1 MHPSICLAIDLTG
14 SARSELR
21 WELAGVGI
29 GFILLSIG
37 IAGLAFFLFR
47 RQSRDFALVYFS
59 SFSLLYAVR
68 LLLREGIVR
77 SVFPADRSALDH
89 FTLAIDC
96 FIVIPFTLFLMQIV
110 EPQWRK
116 ALRWILAAQIVFG
129 VMRFLSLLIHSGEK
143 FMGLANNVFVIAVC
157 ALLAVYYIAVRR
169 AKSQSREITVVF
181 AGLAIFALFAI
192 ENNLAYLKVL
202 PQHDDV
208 EPIGFFIFV
217 CCLGYVTPGVRSQRK
232 NVC

>member
-1 MHPSICLAIDLTG
+1 MTVPPKGRFRYDQRRAFVAPKRNPSLQSNLLRRLQLSPAIGTQNADWERPCTLPSLAGPNDGKPMLWLFWLVQETTSVPALDDSRLRIVHTPNCPCIAEARTFALPHRTTYNHGQMHPSICLAIDLTG

-96 FIVIPFTLFLMQIV
+96 FIVIPFTLL
-110 EPQWRK
+110 
-116 ALRWILAAQIVFG
+116 
-129 VMRFLSLLIHSGEK
+129 
-143 FMGLANNVFVIAVC
+143 
-157 ALLAVYYIAVRR
+157 
-169 AKSQSREITVVF
+169 
-181 AGLAIFALFAI
+181 
-192 ENNLAYLKVL
+192 
-202 PQHDDV
+202 
-208 EPIGFFIFV
+208 
-217 CCLGYVTPGVRSQRK
+217 
-232 NVC
+232 